1 MVASPVEVAD
11 QVDEN
16 EKVSDADA
24 ESGGA
29 TVEKEKSDYIRRSIR
44 SGKGPTVRGFYQE
57 RAASASAKEKLQNE
71 TVTKTSKEA
80 SKKKRRR
87 SRSSSSSSS
96 SSSNVSSSVSVFLGS
111 NTFYGFV
118 SNIKTPSLLH
128 SLMRN
133 LFCIPISNLKRIWI

>member
-1 MVASPVEVAD
+1 MDLYPIS
-11 QVDEN
+11 
-16 EKVSDADA
+16 KLLVSDA

-57 RAASASAKEKLQNE
+57 RAAAASAKEKLQNN

-96 SSSNVSSSVSVFLGS
+96 SSSNVSSSVSVF
-111 NTFYGFV
+111 FGF
-118 SNIKTPSLLH
+118 KH
-128 SLMRN
+128 
-133 LFCIPISNLKRIWI
+133 LFMDLYPISKLLLCYTV

>member
-57 RAASASAKEKLQNE
+57 RALNPPFRF
-71 TVTKTSKEA
+71 T
-80 SKKKRRR
+80 
-87 SRSSSSSSS
+87 
-96 SSSNVSSSVSVFLGS
+96 GS
-111 NTFYGFV
+111 IAG
-118 SNIKTPSLLH
+118 
-128 SLMRN
+128 
-133 LFCIPISNLKRIWI
+133 RIAIDSG

>member
-44 SGKGPTVRGFYQE
+44 SGKGPTVRGFYKE
-57 RAASASAKEKLQNE
+57 RAAAASTKEKLQNE
-71 TVTKTSKEA
+71 SDTKTSKET
-80 SKKKRRR
+80 SKKRD
-87 SRSSSSSSS
+87 
-96 SSSNVSSSVSVFLGS
+96 VGLEA
-111 NTFYGFV
+111 
-118 SNIKTPSLLH
+118 PHLLAAVP
-128 SLMRN
+128 LMSAAR
-133 LFCIPISNLKRIWI
+133 

>member
-11 QVDEN
+11 QVDAN

-57 RAASASAKEKLQNE
+57 RAAAASAKEKLQNE

-96 SSSNVSSSVSVFLGS
+96 SSSNVSSSVSVF
-111 NTFYGFV
+111 FWV
-118 SNIKTPSLLH
+118 QTPFMDLY
-128 SLMRN
+128 
-133 LFCIPISNLKRIWI
+133 PISKLLVCYTV